1 MTGDIRERMGDE
13 TMMGELSQ
21 AQIEQVLHSELIGRL
36 GCHAAGQTYVVPI
49 TYAYDGTNIYGH
61 SGEGLKIRMMREN
74 PAVCFEVDQMDDM
87 RNWRGVIAQGVYEE
101 LHGAAA
107 EHAMQVLIDRVMPLL
122 TSETSRPQ
130 PRDHGS
136 AAGSTAVIYRIALQE
151 KTGRF
156 EQG

>member
-1 MTGDIRERMGDE
+1 MMGD
-13 TMMGELSQ
+13 LNQ

-36 GCHAAGQTYVVPI
+36 GCHTAGRTYVVPI
-49 TYAYDGTNIYGH
+49 TYAYDGANIYGH
-61 SGEGLKIRMMREN
+61 SGEGQKIRMMREN

-101 LHGAAA
+101 LHGTAA
-107 EHAMQVLIDRVMPLL
+107 EAAMQVLLDRVMPLL
-122 TSETSRPQ
+122 TSATSRPQ
-130 PRDHGS
+130 TRGHGG
-136 AAGSTAVIYRIALQE
+136 AAGATAVIYRIALHE